1 MHWIRNRYAFGTE
14 VSDLKLAAVLL
25 TTSFVTA
32 NSCATITAD
41 AALGHAKAADLFHFE
56 LLAKRREVAGWPV
69 VCRFGRWNLGSKVE
83 SG

>member
-1 MHWIRNRYAFGTE
+1 MRWIRSRYAFGTE
-14 VSDLKLAAVLL
+14 VSELKPVVILL
-25 TTSFVTA
+25 TTSFVAA

-41 AALGHAKAADLFHFE
+41 AALGYAKAADLCHFE
-56 LLAKRREVAGWPV
+56 PLAMQREVAGWPV